1 MKDFSGRNLNS
12 RSFRGQ
18 NLTGAN
24 FSQANIRGVDFS
36 HAILKNANF
45 SNVVGGL
52 PRKWLIT
59 FILISHSLAI
69 LSTLSSIGFISV
81 VRFSIGNDFFES
93 NLIFFK
99 KLRLAAIN
107 IDAKYKATPKLINI
121 KLLFVIAF

>member
-24 FSQANIRGVDFS
+24 FSRANIRGVDFS

-45 SNVVGGL
+45 SIVFGGL

-59 FILISHSLAI
+59 YILISHSFLRAI
-69 LSTLSSIGFISV
+69 
-81 VRFSIGNDFFES
+81 
-93 NLIFFK
+93 
-99 KLRLAAIN
+99 
-107 IDAKYKATPKLINI
+107 
-121 KLLFVIAF
+121 